1 MSKVTTLVSNGP
13 GEYRSTDGRV
23 EISLDPTFQT
33 WCDNEHT
40 HPVRLRVDKMH
51 YAYSDRGIEE
61 MKRRGKITS
70 KWSKSEGR
78 YVQYLTYQCE
88 GGEEHFYSM
97 WTVEVDGEWTDDVY
111 ETFAAA
117 RLAAEKVVG
126 PMKVVRPRK
135 PVEVEPVVARIPGEQ
150 GTDAAEKLDGYAR
163 EQDLQ
168 GETFAVEQVLPA
180 PAPDLHA
187 VFATDYAHKTYR
199 VSDPLPWGDA
209 QDVWANLNDLRL
221 DGRVP
226 QVKFYEVRSV
236 TLGPDRPIVG
246 PEVFSHDRYD
256 RAPLDMM
263 FRRKVVKSRGFKNV
277 RDAAR
282 SAWRR
287 FAPTFTVRE
296 GSWNATGRQGR
307 GGWFYYPNGCTAAQG
322 LGDLAGLCL
331 RKNMVVQGGDGRWY
345 VVD

>member
-1 MSKVTTLVSNGP
+1 MYRLSTS
-13 GEYRSTDGRV
+13 EYRGRP
-23 EISLDPTFQT
+23 LY
-33 WCDNEHT
+33 
-40 HPVRLRVDKMH
+40 RVCARCGRNDHKVAVY
-51 YAYSDRGIEE
+51 YAAKSDRPFGIEHHPISGYCVSCFGE
-61 MKRRGKITS
+61 KYDSFTSMVESGRARIVYDRRGKVAKAKYPTP
-70 KWSKSEGR
+70 
-78 YVQYLTYQCE
+78 T
-88 GGEEHFYSM
+88 
-97 WTVEVDGEWTDDVY
+97 
-111 ETFAAA
+111 
-117 RLAAEKVVG
+117 
-126 PMKVVRPRK
+126 K

-163 EQDLQ
+163 EQDRQ

-187 VFATDYAHKTYR
+187 VFATDHEHKTYR

-209 QDVWANLNDLRL
+209 QDVWSNLDDLRR
-221 DGRVP
+221 DGRMPHVT
-226 QVKFYEVRSV
+226 FYEVRSV

-256 RAPLDMM
+256 RAPLNMM
-263 FRRKVVKSRGFKNV
+263 LRRKVVKSRGFKNL

-287 FAPTFTVRE
+287 FAPTFVVRE
-296 GSWNATGRQGR
+296 GSWNATGEQGR

-322 LGDLAGLCL
+322 LSDLAGLCL